1 MHGTFT
7 SCMFLEDS
15 MKIKY
20 ILSNRKKTL
29 PNVAEQHQGI
39 LTLLDISSQY
49 LKNKQENT
57 QQAGIQK
64 SKYNCTE
71 NGNKRE

>member
-29 PNVAEQHQGI
+29 PNVAEQHQGT

-49 LKNKQENT
+49 LKNKQAKHPT
-57 QQAGIQK
+57 SRHTKIKIQL
-64 SKYNCTE
+64 Y
-71 NGNKRE
+71 